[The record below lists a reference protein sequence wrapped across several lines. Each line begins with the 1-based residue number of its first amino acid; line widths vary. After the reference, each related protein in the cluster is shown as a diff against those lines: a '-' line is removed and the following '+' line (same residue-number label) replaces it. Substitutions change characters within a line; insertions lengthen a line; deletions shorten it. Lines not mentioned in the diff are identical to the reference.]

1 MKIMDSKSEF
11 ENKIINEIK
20 ELIISDSSLTY
31 GERNSFDRFILRIN
45 QNKTFEDA
53 VGQLLRNLER
63 LESKE
68 IQPLGLT
75 AGSKK
80 IFNQLSGRYDVAKK
94 KEVFIFYGGALMRR
108 RSTASWA
115 WTMLFLIIIVIL
127 MVTGKLNFFFEFTE
141 KYLN

>member
-1 MKIMDSKSEF
+1 MEKRIEV
-11 ENKIINEIK
+11 ENKIIDDIK
-20 ELIISDSSLTY
+20 ELIISDSFLTY

-75 AGSKK
+75 AGAKK
-80 IFNQLSGRYDVAKK
+80 IFNQLYGRYDVAQK

-115 WTMLFLIIIVIL
+115 WTMLFLIILVIL
-127 MVTGKLNFFFEFTE
+127 MFTGKLNFFFQFAE